1 MQPENTRYHALDS
14 LRFFA
19 AMAVLISHS
28 REIIGLDFLRPHWL
42 LAGLMD
48 SKAAVGFF
56 FVLSGF
62 VLHASLLRT
71 GYSFLGYVYF
81 MIRRVFRI
89 YPLFYFSLLLCLLA
103 VWFVR
108 AGPAFTIPEDAA
120 TGAMNVLKSDHSSIS
135 QWLHH
140 VLLVSPKFDMFFLNP
155 PTWTLAVEV
164 RIALAF
170 PFVSYL
176 FYRLGFTSGA
186 LFLTILYPACHILAT
201 KTIGSVQFIP
211 LFALG
216 AFMVQHQRKLIL
228 PSGVIWTPALFLAA
242 IALYSST
249 VYIRSTPFPFTYGYF
264 ISSLGSGLLML
275 LAQQISR
282 VNRWLESKYLISLGG
297 ISYGIYILHFGVLL
311 ALASAKHRWE
321 GTHTLW
327 LFPLSIFLPLALA
340 YACRPLIEEPF
351 IRFGRHIVKTLSTR
365 VTS

>member
-1 MQPENTRYHALDS
+1 MQPGNTRYHALDS

-19 AMAVLISHS
+19 AMAVLFSHS
-28 REIIGLDFLRPHWL
+28 REIVGLDFLRPHWL
-42 LAGLMD
+42 LTGLMD

-71 GYSFLGYVYF
+71 GYSFPGYVFF

-108 AGPAFTIPEDAA
+108 TGPAFTIPEDAA
-120 TGAMNVLKSDHSSIS
+120 TGAMNVLKADHGSLS

-140 VLLVSPKFDMFFLNP
+140 VLLVSPGFDMFFLNP

-170 PFVSYL
+170 PFVS
-176 FYRLGFTSGA
+176 FVFHRLGFASGA
-186 LFLTILYPACHILAT
+186 LFLTILYPACHVLASM
-201 KTIGSVQFIP
+201 TIGSVQFVP

-216 AFMVQHQRKLIL
+216 AFMVQHQKRLIL
-228 PSGVIWTPALFLAA
+228 PSGRFWTPLLFLAA
-242 IALYSST
+242 ISLYGFT
-249 VYIRSTPFPFTYGYF
+249 VYIRGTNLPFTYGYF
-264 ISSLGSGLLML
+264 ISSIGSGLLML
-275 LAQQISR
+275 LALQVSR
-282 VNRWLESKYLISLGG
+282 LNRWLESKYLISLGG
-297 ISYGIYILHFGVLL
+297 MSYGIYILHFGVLL
-311 ALASAKHRWE
+311 ALASAKHRWA
-321 GTHTLW
+321 GTDAAW

-340 YACRPLIEEPF
+340 YACRSLIEEPF
-351 IRFGRHIVKTLSTR
+351 IRLGRRIVKTLSTR
-365 VTS
+365 VPS